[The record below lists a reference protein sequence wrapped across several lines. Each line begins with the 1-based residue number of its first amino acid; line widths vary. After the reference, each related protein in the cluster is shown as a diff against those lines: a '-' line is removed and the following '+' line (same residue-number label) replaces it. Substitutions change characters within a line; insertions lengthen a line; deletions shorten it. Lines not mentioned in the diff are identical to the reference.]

1 MNAQTPP
8 RIGFVLSGGGARGA
22 FQVGVYTQLLKDPRF
37 AAGPTILSGTSAGA
51 INAAL
56 IAAGLGP
63 EQVMRF
69 WWEMGEA
76 PPVVANEGFLRN
88 VWHELAMLGLTEP
101 VRWLRLWRR
110 IARQARD
117 HFPPH
122 RGSLSAWALQVLLLT
137 RFDFV
142 SGLLARV
149 GDAAVFD
156 TGKLRERLRDQLGGD
171 RVRTRPGVRLA
182 INTIDA
188 PTGRVVRFVNRGS
201 EPEVRPLGPE
211 YEVVDAITVD
221 MIVASASIPLLF
233 PAIPVGNHLLW
244 DGGVLVNTPLAPM
257 VDLGADE
264 VITVLVTEPP
274 DPVVLDRFANLGDAI
289 ERVADTFLENTYNID
304 RKLLLERNR
313 AAGNAPDLYRAVTLY
328 VPIRPQLGTV
338 FTAGSYLDFSRAS
351 IQRMY
356 EDGRRA
362 TAAWLEAGPIVDA
375 LRTPEAT
382 PQRQSA

>member
-1 MNAQTPP
+1 MSTQSRP

-22 FQVGVYTQLLKDPRF
+22 FQVGVYEQLLKDPRF
-37 AAGPTILSGTSAGA
+37 AAGPTVLSGTSAGA

-63 EQVMRF
+63 EQLKHF
-69 WWEMGEA
+69 WSEMADA
-76 PPVVANEGFLRN
+76 PPVVANAGFLRSW
-88 VWHELAMLGLTEP
+88 WHELGLLGLREP
-101 VRWLRLWRR
+101 MGWLRTWRR

-117 HFPPH
+117 HFPPQ

-149 GDAAVFD
+149 GDAAIFD
-156 TGKLRERLRDQLGGD
+156 TGKLRERLRDRLGGD
-171 RVRTRPGVRLA
+171 FVSVRPGVRLA

-201 EPEVRPLGPE
+201 EPELRPLGPD
-211 YEVVDAITVD
+211 YEVVDAISVD

-233 PAIPVGNHLLW
+233 PAIPVGKHLLW

-257 VDLGADE
+257 IDLGADE

-313 AAGNAPDLYRAVTLY
+313 AAGNAPDRYRAVTLY
-328 VPIRPQLGTV
+328 VPVRPQLGTV

-375 LRTPEAT
+375 LRTPDAI
-382 PQRQSA
+382 PQKQLA